1 MFIKVKFIIPNC
13 IHWPLF
19 YASLKNLFCT
29 NSAKIDDHENVMK
42 TCTVCIRLG
51 VNIWVIFSSLFL
63 HPQPLILKD
72 AISSRNTILNE
83 EAGGDNV
90 HFLFIHAH
98 ASRH

>member
-1 MFIKVKFIIPNC
+1 M
-13 IHWPLF
+13 
-19 YASLKNLFCT
+19 
-29 NSAKIDDHENVMK
+29 KIDDHENVMK

-51 VNIWVIFSSLFL
+51 VNIWVIFSSLFV